1 MKSVQDWI
9 NEVKSDPAKFDHWLQ
24 RQYVGECL
32 AAERIEQLAE
42 LVPENKQAI
51 IHRIADDESLHAD
64 WVRGLL
70 NARGI
75 PLPKVTQDGARYWKP
90 VLDKG
95 LTVQQLLAAGAHA
108 EEMRLHR
115 IRAIVA
121 DEEFPE
127 DVREVFGNILPDEE
141 FHARAF
147 AAAAGPDAV
156 AEAAGRHQ
164 QGMDA
169 LGLEV

>member
-9 NEVKSDPAKFDHWLQ
+9 NEVKGDESKFNQWLQ

-32 AAERIEQLAE
+32 AAQRIEQLAE
-42 LVPENKQAI
+42 LVPENKQTV
-51 IHRIADDESLHAD
+51 IHRIADDEHLHAD
-64 WVRGLL
+64 WVEELL
-70 NARGI
+70 VRRGI
-75 PLPKVTQDGARYWKP
+75 PLPEVTAEGSRYWEP
-90 VLDKG
+90 VLRQG
-95 LTVQQLLAAGAHA
+95 LSVQQLLAAGAHA

-121 DEEFPE
+121 DEGFPD

-147 AAAAGPDAV
+147 AAAAGQEAL

-164 QGMDA
+164 QGLAA
-169 LGLEV
+169 LGLEI

>member
-1 MKSVQDWI
+1 MKSVHDWI
-9 NEVKSDPAKFDHWLQ
+9 NEVKASPAKFNQWLT
-24 RQYVGECL
+24 RQYIGEML

-42 LVPENKQAI
+42 QVPERQQGV
-51 IHRIADDESLHAD
+51 IHRIADDEQLHAN

-70 NARGI
+70 EVRCI
-75 PLPKVTQDGARYWKP
+75 PLPQVSIEGTRYWEP
-90 VLDKG
+90 ILGQG

-147 AAAAGPDAV
+147 AAAAGPAAV

-164 QGMDA
+164 QGMA
-169 LGLEV
+169 MLGLEI